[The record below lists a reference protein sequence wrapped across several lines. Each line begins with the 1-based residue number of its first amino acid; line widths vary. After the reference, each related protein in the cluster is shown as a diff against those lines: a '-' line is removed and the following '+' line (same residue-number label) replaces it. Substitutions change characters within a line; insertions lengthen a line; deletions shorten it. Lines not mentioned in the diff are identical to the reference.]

1 MGILQVTKNKAVFF
15 TYSILD
21 EKGEILEQSDLPMSY
36 VHGSDSG
43 LIEKVEQALEGCA
56 ENESVKVKVSAEE
69 GYGAH
74 NPELTYTDDLDNVP
88 PEYHKI
94 GAEVQFQNDSGEV
107 KVFTVSK
114 IENGKLTVDGNHPF
128 SGKDLIFSITV
139 TEIRDATQEEIESGK
154 PDSQPHSIH

>member
-1 MGILQVTKNKAVFF
+1 MSTAHVTKNKAVFF
-15 TYSILD
+15 TYAILD
-21 EKGEILEQSDLPMSY
+21 EKGEVLEQSDLPMSY

-56 ENESVKVKVSAEE
+56 ENESVEVMVNAEE
-69 GYGAH
+69 GYGDYD
-74 NPELTYTDDLDNVP
+74 PELTYTDELDNVP

-94 GAEVQFQNDSGEV
+94 GAEVQFQNNEGDI
-107 KVFTVSK
+107 KTFLVSR

-128 SGKDLIFSITV
+128 AGKDLIFKITV

-154 PDSQPHSIH
+154 PSGKPYSIH